1 MREFKLFKDRDFVE
15 DKDGYMF
22 CVVGY
27 VHPPDRVLAYLKYI
41 PSGEKTI
48 WYRKNVGFRRILK
61 YYSSVA
67 VLNSM
72 KLLSEIKPNYIYYD
86 NYFKIK
92 FVGVPKGEIKKHYIP
107 EEKLEEII
115 NKQSRDP
122 LEQDL
127 VELVNYLSE
136 ISGIDLKYFGISG
149 SILLNIHNPKYSD
162 IDLMI
167 YGRDNSFKLLSII
180 DQVINEGVISLP
192 DRRMLKTWSYEVSKH
207 HPLTLK
213 EAMRLYVERKT
224 RLIFKG
230 KRIFSLHPARLDNE
244 ILENYG
250 DRVYIPM
257 CLVKIK
263 GKVKD
268 DSDSLFLPATYIVDD
283 VKIIEGDFEGE
294 IREVTT
300 FEGLYSA
307 LLKKG
312 EEFIAYGKVEKVV
325 ETKTGKTHY
334 RLVVGSAE
342 AKGKDYIKPIRW
354 IKEAEL
360 IG

>member
-1 MREFKLFKDRDFVE
+1 MRKLKLFKDRDFIE

-27 VHPPDRVLAYLKYI
+27 VHPPDRVLAYLKYV
-41 PSGEKTI
+41 PSRKKTI
-48 WYRKNVGFRRILK
+48 WYRESVGYRRILK

-67 VLNSM
+67 VLDSM
-72 KLLSEIKPNYIYYD
+72 RLLSKTKPNYIYYD
-86 NYFKIK
+86 NYFNIK
-92 FVGVPKGEIKKHYIP
+92 FIGVPKSEIRKHYIP
-107 EEKLEEII
+107 ERKLKEII
-115 NKQSRDP
+115 NKPSRDS

-136 ISGIDLKYFGISG
+136 ISDINLKYFGISG

-162 IDLMI
+162 IDLMV
-167 YGRDNSFKLLSII
+167 YGRDNSFKLLGII
-180 DQVINEGVISLP
+180 DQAINEGVISLP
-192 DRRMLKTWSYEVSKH
+192 GKRMLETWSYEVSKH
-207 HPLTLK
+207 HPLTPK

-230 KRIFSLHPARLDNE
+230 KRVFSLHPARLDNE

-250 DRVYIPM
+250 DKIYVPI
-257 CLVKIK
+257 CLAKIK
-263 GKVKD
+263 GTVKD

-294 IREVTT
+294 IYEVTT

-307 LLKKG
+307 LLKEG
-312 EEFIAYGKVEKVV
+312 EEFIAYGKVEKVI
-325 ETKTGKTHY
+325 ETRTGKTYY
-334 RLVVGSAE
+334 RLVIGSTE
-342 AKGKDYIKPIRW
+342 AKGKDYIKPIKW
-354 IKEAEL
+354 LK
-360 IG
+360 GG